1 MSSAPA
7 RSPVSEVQNSVQA
20 WAEALTEIL
29 NNGTSFEVSR
39 QKPAE
44 AQAPIDGDMWIAATS
59 SAEAACQMLFRIDP
73 RTTAGLAPSPAGD
86 SQDSAHAPSTDKQA
100 VLLELFRKGSVL
112 VSKYAPTQ
120 KLDLQA
126 ELIPAPAELPEATYW
141 LRADRETPFVVEV
154 RLSPALLARFQR
166 PEADSVPDSNRAGA
180 GVDKLG
186 ILMDVEL
193 VATLRFG
200 KRSMLLKDIL
210 DLCAGSVVELDQQ
223 VQEPV
228 ELLLDGK
235 LIARGDVVIVD
246 GNYGLR
252 VTELLQTPAK

>member
-7 RSPVSEVQNSVQA
+7 QSPVSEVQNFVQA
-20 WAEALTEIL
+20 WAEALAEGM
-29 NNGTSFEVSR
+29 NKGTTFEVSR

-44 AQAPIDGDMWIAATS
+44 AQAPSDGDIWIAATS
-59 SAEAACQMLFRIDP
+59 SDETACQMLFRIDP
-73 RTTAGLAPSPAGD
+73 ATAAGLAPSLAGD
-86 SQDSAHAPSTDKQA
+86 RQESAQAPSTDNQS

-112 VSKYAPTQ
+112 VSKYAATQ
-120 KLDLQA
+120 KLDLHA

-141 LRADRETPFVVEV
+141 LRADRETPCIVEV
-154 RLSPALLARFQR
+154 RLNPVLLAYFQLPR
-166 PEADSVPDSNRAGA
+166 ADSVPDSNTTGA

-252 VTELLQTPAK
+252 VTELLQTPAN

>member
-7 RSPVSEVQNSVQA
+7 QSPVSEVQNFVQA
-20 WAEALTEIL
+20 WAEALAEGM
-29 NNGTSFEVSR
+29 NKGTTFEVSR

-44 AQAPIDGDMWIAATS
+44 AQAPSDGDIWIAATS
-59 SAEAACQMLFRIDP
+59 SDEAVCQMLFRIDP
-73 RTTAGLAPSPAGD
+73 ATAAGLAPSPAGD
-86 SQDSAHAPSTDKQA
+86 RQESAQASTDNQA
-100 VLLELFRKGSVL
+100 VLLGLFRKGSVL

-120 KLDLQA
+120 KLDLHA
-126 ELIPAPAELPEATYW
+126 ELIPAPAELPKATYW
-141 LRADRETPFVVEV
+141 LRADQETPSIVEV
-154 RLSPALLARFQR
+154 RLNPALLAYFQLPR
-166 PEADSVPDSNRAGA
+166 VDSVVDSNTAGA

-252 VTELLQTPAK
+252 VTELLQTPAN